1 MTGEKK
7 SVEFFFGYVTI
18 ILVIISIAVRP
29 DISAP
34 DKLLTVAMIAGLIWI
49 GKLFLRVNKDA
60 MASNQGSKDEII
72 QKR

>member
-34 DKLLTVAMIAGLIWI
+34 DKLLTVAMIAGLIWV

-60 MASNQGSKDEII
+60 IERSNDGNV
-72 QKR
+72 QK

>member
-7 SVEFFFGYVTI
+7 SVEFFFGYTTI
-18 ILVIISIAVRP
+18 ILIIVSIAVRP

-34 DKLLTVAMIAGLIWI
+34 DKLLTVSMIAGLIWV
-49 GKLFLRVNKDA
+49 GKLFMRVNKDA
-60 MASNQGSKDEII
+60 IDKGMQNETI

>member
-18 ILVIISIAVRP
+18 VLIIVSISVRP

-34 DKLLTVAMIAGLIWI
+34 DKCLTVAMIAGLIWV
-49 GKLFLRVNKDA
+49 GKLFLRVNKEA
-60 MASNQGSKDEII
+60 MDRSNNESKKE
-72 QKR
+72 RVG